1 MLNSGYPKL
10 VFNKNDFTVT
20 TTGDGTIRTWV
31 GNYEEDTRT
40 EHEKFFGM
48 DEETIYKKYG
58 ICFKKTDIFIHG
70 VRQYEM
76 SSDFEAML
84 WLIRKGFVKYVRGK
98 EVWNEEALDEGW
110 DNGWTPKNKSKT
122 KNNAG
127 KGHVYFVKSNNFH
140 KIGSSSAA
148 NIQRRIKYQKPM
160 EILAVSPK
168 IENYRKLEK
177 ELHHHFAEKRVLKY
191 EVFENLDAADIKYIM
206 NKLGNG
212 INIKL

>member
-1 MLNSGYPKL
+1 
-10 VFNKNDFTVT
+10 
-20 TTGDGTIRTWV
+20 
-31 GNYEEDTRT
+31 
-40 EHEKFFGM
+40 
-48 DEETIYKKYG
+48 
-58 ICFKKTDIFIHG
+58 
-70 VRQYEM
+70 
-76 SSDFEAML
+76 
-84 WLIRKGFVKYVRGK
+84 LIKKGFVKYVRGK

-110 DNGWTPKNKSKT
+110 DNGWTPKNGSKT

-177 ELHHHFAEKRVLKY
+177 ELHHHFADKRVLKY

>member
-1 MLNSGYPKL
+1 MISTDGTLT
-10 VFNKNDFTVT
+10 FT
-20 TTGDGTIRTWV
+20 TTGS
-31 GNYEEDTRT
+31 GNISFDPFKAVDDRKPFEKLFQRSEEQ
-40 EHEKFFGM
+40 
-48 DEETIYKKYG
+48 IYKDFGLIFKESNIKYRG
-58 ICFKKTDIFIHG
+58 EM
-70 VRQYEM
+70 VYEIE
-76 SSDFEAML
+76 SDHEAEL
-84 WLIRKGFVKYVRGK
+84 YLIKKGFVKYVKGK
-98 EVWNEEALDEGW
+98 KVWNDQALEEGW
-110 DNGWTPKNKSKT
+110 KNGWTPLTGTKA
-122 KNNAG
+122 KNNTG

-177 ELHHHFAEKRVLKY
+177 ELHHHFASKRVLKY
-191 EVFENLDAADIKYIM
+191 EVFENLDEADIEYIM